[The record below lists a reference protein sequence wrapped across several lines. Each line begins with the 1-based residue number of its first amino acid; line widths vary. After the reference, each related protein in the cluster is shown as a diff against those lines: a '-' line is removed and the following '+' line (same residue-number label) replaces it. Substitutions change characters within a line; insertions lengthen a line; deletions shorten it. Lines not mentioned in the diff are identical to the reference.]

1 MDCPMR
7 GLIPEHMFGPM
18 ALRLFHPELF
28 RRFEF
33 RIHSVTASCS
43 LNIEAALQRDVF
55 IVHCSFCRFEQWIHF
70 VYSNVT

>member
-18 ALRLFHPELF
+18 ALRLFHPEFF

-33 RIHSVTASCS
+33 RIHICHG
-43 LNIEAALQRDVF
+43 IMFPE
-55 IVHCSFCRFEQWIHF
+55 H
-70 VYSNVT
+70 